1 MILKIFQAV
10 YSKHNGFCV
19 MVKKWLL
26 VMILLWPFH
35 ASVAS
40 DVYSHR
46 IAQFKANKQAMQNI
60 AQALAYDDFEAIADA
75 ANQIEVWGR
84 PWRGIFPKDQTKP
97 HHRHWMRF
105 GSSLKHSPRP
115 LTLILRLP
123 KGFRILPLMK
133 TAANYPKP
141 CVIYPP
147 VAKPAINPFGIEQ
160 TIPTYNAYFW
170 RKVGSRSPF

>member
-10 YSKHNGFCV
+10 CSKHNGFRV

-75 ANQIEVWGR
+75 ANQIEVWGQAMA
-84 PWRGIFPKDQTKP
+84 GYFPEGSNQAPSQALDAIWEQPEAFAKAIDLNIKAAQRLQDIALDEDGSKLP
-97 HHRHWMRF
+97 QAMRDL
-105 GSSLKHSPRP
+105 SASCKACHQS
-115 LTLILRLP
+115 
-123 KGFRILPLMK
+123 FR
-133 TAANYPKP
+133 Y
-141 CVIYPP
+141 
-147 VAKPAINPFGIEQ
+147 
-160 TIPTYNAYFW
+160 
-170 RKVGSRSPF
+170 

>member
-75 ANQIEVWGR
+75 ANQIEVWGQAMAR
-84 PWRGIFPKDQTKP
+84 YFPEGSNQTPSQALDAIWEQPEAFAKAIDLNIKAAQRLQDIALDEDSSKLP
-97 HHRHWMRF
+97 QAMRD
-105 GSSLKHSPRP
+105 
-115 LTLILRLP
+115 
-123 KGFRILPLMK
+123 
-133 TAANYPKP
+133 
-141 CVIYPP
+141 YPP
-147 VAKPAINPFGIEQ
+147 VAKPAINRFGIDQ
-160 TIPTYNAYFW
+160 I
-170 RKVGSRSPF
+170 S